1 MSQKEELTPE
11 EGLMTLPGFPVVLVC
26 VDKNI
31 LTLAAVSFF
40 SFVKPTIMIGI
51 VPSRYSFELI
61 KKTQD
66 FSFNLPTSELLPA
79 VKYCGSHSGRDYNKF
94 AETGLTPIPGK
105 KITSFLIEE
114 CPVSLECKVINEI
127 NQGGTHVWFIGEI
140 VISHVRQDYSRNQA
154 ILYWPREYRTV
165 GNIIK

>member
-1 MSQKEELTPE
+1 MLQKEEVSPE
-11 EGLMTLPGFPVVLVC
+11 AGLMTFPGFPVVLVC

-31 LTLAAVSFF
+31 ITIAAVSFF
-40 SFVKPTIMIGI
+40 SFVKPMVMIGI

-66 FSFNLPTSELLPA
+66 FSLNLPTTELLPA
-79 VKYCGSHSGRDYNKF
+79 IKYCGSHSGRDCDKF
-94 AETGLTPIPGK
+94 AETGLTPVPGK
-105 KITSFLIEE
+105 KITSVFIEE

-127 NQGGTHVWFIGEI
+127 NQGGTHIWFIGEI
-140 VISHVRQDYSRNQA
+140 VTSYVRKDYSRQQA

-165 GNIIK
+165 GNILK